1 MLCLCGLRYAINNFD
16 INLPL
21 SSKQI
26 VVLVWELAHQSQR
39 RYVKFARL
47 PLSRDDRS

>member
-1 MLCLCGLRYAINNFD
+1 MLCLCGLRYAINNVD
-16 INLPL
+16 IDLPL

-26 VVLVWELAHQSQR
+26 VVLVCELAHHNQR
-39 RYVKFARL
+39 RYLKFARL